1 MIFLTIIVMMVS
13 TILLHELGHIIA
25 IYLTRAGKVTGFV
38 LNWKVAGVKWDWH
51 GDRKKRFI
59 VTMSGPLANIII
71 GILFYATPFGD
82 LNFVFGLLNLLI
94 PVKVADGYRALEAV
108 RGD

>member
-1 MIFLTIIVMMVS
+1 MIFLTIIAMMVS

-25 IYLTRAGKVTGFV
+25 IYLTRAGRVTGFV

-51 GDRKKRFI
+51 GDRRKRFV
-59 VTMSGPLANIII
+59 VTTSGPLANIVI
-71 GILFYATPFGD
+71 GILFYGTVFGD
-82 LNFVFGLLNLLI
+82 INLAFGLLNLLM
-94 PVKVADGYRALEAV
+94 PVKAADGYRALEAV